1 VPGGDFVIVALAD
14 GGRRR
19 TAGLHASVTRGG
31 FLVPPYGAGLR
42 RGELVALLD
51 VDDYAPETG
60 ELRIHHGKGQKDRLV
75 YVTNGGADALA
86 AWMHARGAE
95 RGPLFSPV
103 TKAGRTVPRRL
114 TDQVVLRVLAE
125 ARARSRR
132 RRVLRARPA

>member
-1 VPGGDFVIVALAD
+1 MRKGAWLVVFCHAAFAGAPVI
-14 GGRRR
+14 
-19 TAGLHASVTRGG
+19 T
-31 FLVPPYGAGLR
+31 
-42 RGELVALLD
+42 ELQ
-51 VDDYAPETG
+51 P
-60 ELRIHHGKGQKDRLV
+60 
-75 YVTNGGADALA
+75 
-86 AWMHARGAE
+86 RGAE